1 VYDFVCFIG
10 RKRKHT
16 IVTCLECG
24 KVKRFPADDQQLWSM
39 QPDAWKIAPDGIVD
53 SSCQLDTDVTD
64 SNTGCDDARLAV

>member
-1 VYDFVCFIG
+1 
-10 RKRKHT
+10 
-16 IVTCLECG
+16 
-24 KVKRFPADDQQLWSM
+24 VKRFPTDDQQLWSM